1 MEMGAGAGGG
11 GGVSRARLL
20 MACRIIY
27 IFS

>member
-11 GGVSRARLL
+11 GEVSRARLL
-20 MACRIIY
+20 LVCRIIY